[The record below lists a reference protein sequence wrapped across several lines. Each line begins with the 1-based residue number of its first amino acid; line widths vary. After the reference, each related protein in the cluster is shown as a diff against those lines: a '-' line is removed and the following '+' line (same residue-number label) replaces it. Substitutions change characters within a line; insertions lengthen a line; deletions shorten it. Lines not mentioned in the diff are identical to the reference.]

1 MFKSRN
7 VSRNTK
13 IKVYTT
19 ILRPIVMYGSECWV
33 MTTREEQWLL
43 RWERKILRKIFGAVR
58 DQNGWRIRTNSELQ
72 RLFGQPDIVVK
83 IKQER
88 IRWAGH
94 VQRMS
99 ETRTAKN
106 IFIGKLEGRRRRGR
120 PRKRWIDDVE
130 EDLRKMG
137 VRCWRRKAED
147 RDEWR
152 RIIKEAKVLHG
163 L

>member
-1 MFKSRN
+1 MFKSIN

-13 IKVYTT
+13 IKIYTT

-33 MTTREEQWLL
+33 LTTREEQWLL
-43 RWERKILRKIFGAVR
+43 
-58 DQNGWRIRTNSELQ
+58 

-99 ETRTAKN
+99 DTRTAKK